1 MKELQEMKQ
10 QIDSDISRLKQY
22 VKEHE
27 SEIVAQ
33 IKEQLHLDKS
43 SSVDIFI
50 GQNGL
55 INAYY
60 IKEGQSM
67 WSYYNSLTDKWA

>member
-1 MKELQEMKQ
+1 MKELQEMKK

-27 SEIVAQ
+27 SEIIAQ
-33 IKEQLHLDKS
+33 IKEQLHLDKF
-43 SSVDIFI
+43 SVIDIFI

-55 INAYY
+55 MNAYY
-60 IKEGQSM
+60 TKDGQSM
-67 WSYYNSLTDKWA
+67 WTYYNSLTDKWS

>member
-33 IKEQLHLDKS
+33 IKEQLHLDKF
-43 SSVDIFI
+43 SSVDVFI

-60 IKEGQSM
+60 TKEGQSR
-67 WSYYNSLTDKWA
+67 WTYYNSLTDKWI

>member
-1 MKELQEMKQ
+1 MKELQEMKK
-10 QIDSDISRLKQY
+10 QIDSDISQLKQY

-33 IKEQLHLDKS
+33 IKEQLHLDKF
-43 SSVDIFI
+43 SVIDIFV

-60 IKEGQSM
+60 TKDGQSM
-67 WSYYNSLTDKWA
+67 WTYYNSLTDKWS